1 MTTTPDDE
9 DLPNF
14 AAIMD
19 YPKSMTAKALN
30 ASVRP
35 TNATTHVHEA
45 HSTVWVQMRNP
56 KWLDDDHTV
65 VNSALKIGDIWV
77 DMDYA
82 AYPGWEAW
90 SGTAPFTRVFDGI
103 DWRIMA
109 SSVTVSNT
117 APSNP
122 GNGDLWVDTS
132 TPTWTAPSLGNNWV
146 DYGSP
151 YAPAGYYKDAN
162 GIVHLRGCIRSGTGA
177 VAAFTL
183 PTGYRPT
190 AGRLQIIV
198 SAYPAFA
205 YLQVTTAGAVQVAAY
220 YGTGT
225 NAEVVLDNIHFAT
238 F

>member
-1 MTTTPDDE
+1 MGDAQFNQRIL
-9 DLPNF
+9 LPGDPTVNLH
-14 AAIMD
+14 AATKQYVD
-19 YPKSMTAKALN
+19 A
-30 ASVRP
+30 RP
-35 TNATTHVHEA
+35 GAN
-45 HSTVWVQMRNP
+45 
-56 KWLDDDHTV
+56 
-65 VNSALKIGDIWV
+65 
-77 DMDYA
+77 
-82 AYPGWEAW
+82 
-90 SGTAPFTRVFDGI
+90 
-103 DWRIMA
+103 
-109 SSVTVSNT
+109 VTVSNT

-190 AGRLQIIV
+190 AGHLQIIV